1 MVSVSNRSM
10 LLPGIAAATVG
21 ALVLSPALVA
31 PPAALPARVEVQVP
45 VVHIQDIQLAGIG
58 RDFYNSVSA
67 VAQGVAQWA
76 EWTVGLIPFL
86 GSGIAGQIN
95 INYARLIQPLIAN
108 TVYALSDIIANP
120 LGILTTAGLYISNQV
135 YIGYTWVASQ
145 VRFFGLPPILGPIPT
160 PQPLASVGSS
170 SAPTAAARIAGPR
183 ATAVA
188 RTSAAARVGRG
199 ELRTVARTAVEGTA
213 KTARA
218 AAVRSARAVAAK
230 PEVAAGKAV
239 ANAAS

>member
-183 ATAVA
+183 ATAAA

>member
-1 MVSVSNRSM
+1 MSVSNRSM

-183 ATAVA
+183 ATAAA

-199 ELRTVARTAVEGTA
+199 ELRIVARTAVVGTA

>member
-1 MVSVSNRSM
+1 MSVSNRSM

>member
-1 MVSVSNRSM
+1 MSVSNRSM

-183 ATAVA
+183 ATAAA

-199 ELRTVARTAVEGTA
+199 ELRIVARTAVEGTA